1 MSEYTDK
8 SAFLSFMY
16 GTAVGRVLLKIVTAP
31 AISVIGGKY
40 MDSSISRIHIRS
52 FAKKNGIDLTQCER
66 TDFHSFNDFFTRKLK
81 SDLRPI
87 DMSEDAFISPCDG
100 RLSVFHINDNSTFD
114 IKGSNYSVSDL
125 LGGDEL
131 SRKYDYGVCLVFRL
145 CVNDYHRYCY
155 CASGTKGDNVHIKG
169 VLHTVRPIALRAYPV
184 FVQNTREYTT
194 IESDRFG
201 SVTQIEVGALMIGR
215 ISNHDG
221 SGECKK
227 GNEKGMF
234 LYGGSSI
241 IVLLEKDRSSFPK
254 EWFEQSLNGEEIRV
268 KYGQTLFKATP
279 SL

>member
-16 GTAVGRVLLKIVTAP
+16 GTAVGRVLLKIITAP

-40 MDSSISRIHIRS
+40 MDSSISKIHIRG
-52 FAKKNGIDLTQCER
+52 FAKKNGIDLTLCEK
-66 TDFHSFNDFFTRKLK
+66 TDFRSFNDFFTRKLK
-81 SDLRPI
+81 NGLRPI
-87 DMSEDAFISPCDG
+87 DMSESAFISPCDG
-100 RLSVFHINDNSTFD
+100 QLSVFHINRNSAFD

-125 LGGDEL
+125 LGGDKL
-131 SRKYDYGVCLVFRL
+131 SRKYDDGVCLVFRL

-155 CASGTKGDNVHIKG
+155 CASGTKGENIHIEG

-194 IESDRFG
+194 IESNRFG

-221 SGECKK
+221 AGECKK
-227 GNEKGMF
+227 GDEKGMF

-241 IVLLEKDRSSFPK
+241 IVLLEKDRVNFPN
-254 EWFEQSLNGEEIRV
+254 EWFERSLHGDEIHV
-268 KYGQTLFKATP
+268 KYGQTLYK
-279 SL
+279 SELSI